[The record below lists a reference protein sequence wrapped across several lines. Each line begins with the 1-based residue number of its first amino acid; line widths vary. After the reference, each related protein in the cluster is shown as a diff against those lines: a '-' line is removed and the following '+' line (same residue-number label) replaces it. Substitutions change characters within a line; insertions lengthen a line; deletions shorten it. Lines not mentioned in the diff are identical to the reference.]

1 VYRIQIRIMYVKNY
15 IKNMNYI
22 GWFYLHPMSITRMAI
37 IFSLAVFG
45 ATLPNPTL
53 VRVVNIKYMLVTYRD

>member
-1 VYRIQIRIMYVKNY
+1 
-15 IKNMNYI
+15 
-22 GWFYLHPMSITRMAI
+22 MSITRMAI

>member
-1 VYRIQIRIMYVKNY
+1 
-15 IKNMNYI
+15 
-22 GWFYLHPMSITRMAI
+22 MAM
-37 IFSLAVFG
+37 IFSLPVLG